1 MMQYNAP
8 LIWQKMPIDL
18 HGQLM
23 ACADKARNMRGS
35 HQRVRVFFRA
45 DDVAAPG
52 KDFSR
57 LIALFRQYRV
67 PLSMAVVP
75 AWLTC
80 QRRDA
85 LFQITGPDRAL
96 WCWHQHGWRHM
107 NHESAGKKQEF
118 GPSRSRV
125 DLGRDL
131 KKGCRRL
138 AALLEDRFDP
148 VFTPPWNRCD
158 EKTLALLAHL
168 GFRAVSRS
176 LGSRPVTL
184 PGLPDFQMGVDLHT
198 RKDDDVQQG
207 WINLMED
214 LNRALASGVCGIM
227 IHHQRMNHAAF
238 EGLEQILKL
247 VRSRKEMDL
256 VHFRDMAAAI

>member
-1 MMQYNAP
+1 MN
-8 LIWQKMPIDL
+8 
-18 HGQLM
+18 G
-23 ACADKARNMRGS
+23 CGF
-35 HQRVRVFFRA
+35 FFRA

-52 KDFSR
+52 KDFTR
-57 LIALFRQYRV
+57 LVALFRQYRV
-67 PLSMAVVP
+67 PLAMAVVP
-75 AWLTC
+75 AWLTGK
-80 QRRDA
+80 RRDA
-85 LFQITGPDRAL
+85 LFQTTGPDRAL

-107 NHESAGKKQEF
+107 NHESTGKKQEF
-118 GPSRSRV
+118 GPSRSRG

-131 KKGCRRL
+131 EKGCRRL
-138 AALLEDRFDP
+138 VALLADRFER

-158 EKTLALLAHL
+158 EKTLVLLAHL

-184 PGLPDFQMGVDLHT
+184 PGLPDFQVAVDLHT
-198 RKDDDVQQG
+198 RKDDNVQQG

-214 LNRALASGVCGIM
+214 LNRALTSGVCGIM

-247 VRSRKEMDL
+247 VRERKEMDL
-256 VHFRDMAAAI
+256 VHFRDMATTI